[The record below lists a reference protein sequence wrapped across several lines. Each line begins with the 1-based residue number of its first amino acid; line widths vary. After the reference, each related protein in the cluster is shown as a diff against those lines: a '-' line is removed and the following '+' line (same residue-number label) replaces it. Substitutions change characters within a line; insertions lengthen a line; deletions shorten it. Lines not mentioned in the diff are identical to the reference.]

1 VAAAVDVVRRE
12 LEAAPFAAPT
22 ADRLRELGLDDRALG
37 AAERAG
43 LLWRV
48 APGLVLLPGAAEAAA
63 ARLALLE
70 QPFTTSAARQDLG
83 TSRRVVLPLLDRLDR
98 AGLTRRLA
106 DDRREVVG

>member
-1 VAAAVDVVRRE
+1 MAAAVDVVRRE

-22 ADRLRELGLDDRALG
+22 ADRLRSSASTTAPSGRPSAP
-37 AAERAG
+37 G

-70 QPFTTSAARQDLG
+70 QPSHHQRGPSDLG
-83 TSRRVVLPLLDRLDR
+83 TSRRLVLPLLDRLDR